1 MILAA
6 TNLLEGVFNMF
17 RLRDITSDRY
27 NHAVANNDVDVVQS
41 LAHHWRSFH
50 SEDEEVSMFSIS
62 PKTAKWLLHTLKHN
76 PVTPKQSE
84 HIRSLSKVLS
94 YTGIKGCM
102 PRESIKINPTTNTL
116 LSGVTRLYSVA
127 MSEKGTYYA
136 IEFTEGE

>member
-1 MILAA
+1 
-6 TNLLEGVFNMF
+6 MF

-27 NHAVANNDVDVVQS
+27 NHAVANNDIDIVQA

-76 PVTPKQSE
+76 PVTPKQSDSIRRLE
-84 HIRSLSKVLS
+84 HELTTR
-94 YTGIKGCM
+94 GIKGCM
-102 PRESIKINPTTNTL
+102 PRQSIKINPMTNTL

-127 MSEKGTYYA
+127 MSKKGTYYA
-136 IEFTEGE
+136 IEFTEGEG